1 MRDGG
6 EPITP
11 LDLQLDQARAWS
23 ADSVARGG
31 CASQDLAR
39 FEKTLDWVK
48 QLGLDEAAQIATLL
62 FPGFDGSLG
71 VVESVRK
78 QWGEEITTLLRSLYR
93 VSHLRNQ
100 VEDNPEQKSPQGI
113 ETLRRMVLALAEDV
127 RVVIIRLAAHLVRLE
142 EVAAQAKEDPEN
154 FADVARDLGDET
166 LKIQAPLANRLGIW
180 QLKWALEDLA
190 FRVTEPQAYKT
201 IAGLLEEKRQEREHF
216 ITQTIE
222 MLSRA
227 LQEAA
232 VPAEVAGRPKH
243 LFSIRNKMRAKHL
256 AFDQLRDIRAFR
268 ILVDTEAQCYAVL
281 GILHDRYQP
290 MDAEFDDYITRPKA
304 NGYQSLHTVLLDAD
318 GRPFEVQIRTHD
330 MHHRAELG
338 IAAHW
343 KYKESGS
350 STAVKGSDDEKIAW
364 LRQMLDW
371 SRSNSGQVRLSDDRV
386 YALTPK
392 ARIIELPGGATP
404 LDFAYHLHTE
414 VGHRCRGAKV
424 DGQMVPLTTP
434 IKTGQTVDL
443 MTVKRGGPSRDWMNP
458 DAGYLKSPRARQK
471 VRAWF
476 HAQDLA
482 AGLVAE
488 KPVDKTGEKSA
499 IALRDELSAEQRAEA
514 AEETILSRIAKPKQS
529 GKGQI
534 LVVGVDRMLTALAR
548 CCKPAPPDSILGFVT
563 KGRGVS
569 VHRAD
574 CATLARM
581 SRDAPERLIQTEWG
595 AAESSDEARYLV
607 DVTLSART
615 RPDLLR
621 DIAEILAREKIPLVR
636 LDSFPKA
643 DRVTMALT
651 LQVLDG
657 HQLARALLLLREITG
672 VESAGRA

>member
-1 MRDGG
+1 
-6 EPITP
+6 
-11 LDLQLDQARAWS
+11 
-23 ADSVARGG
+23 
-31 CASQDLAR
+31 
-39 FEKTLDWVK
+39 
-48 QLGLDEAAQIATLL
+48 
-62 FPGFDGSLG
+62 
-71 VVESVRK
+71 
-78 QWGEEITTLLRSLYR
+78 
-93 VSHLRNQ
+93 
-100 VEDNPEQKSPQGI
+100 
-113 ETLRRMVLALAEDV
+113 
-127 RVVIIRLAAHLVRLE
+127 
-142 EVAAQAKEDPEN
+142 
-154 FADVARDLGDET
+154 
-166 LKIQAPLANRLGIW
+166 
-180 QLKWALEDLA
+180 
-190 FRVTEPQAYKT
+190 
-201 IAGLLEEKRQEREHF
+201 
-216 ITQTIE
+216 
-222 MLSRA
+222 
-227 LQEAA
+227 
-232 VPAEVAGRPKH
+232 
-243 LFSIRNKMRAKHL
+243 
-256 AFDQLRDIRAFR
+256 
-268 ILVDTEAQCYAVL
+268 
-281 GILHDRYQP
+281 
-290 MDAEFDDYITRPKA
+290 
-304 NGYQSLHTVLLDAD
+304 
-318 GRPFEVQIRTHD
+318 
-330 MHHRAELG
+330 
-338 IAAHW
+338 
-343 KYKESGS
+343 
-350 STAVKGSDDEKIAW
+350 
-364 LRQMLDW
+364 MLDW